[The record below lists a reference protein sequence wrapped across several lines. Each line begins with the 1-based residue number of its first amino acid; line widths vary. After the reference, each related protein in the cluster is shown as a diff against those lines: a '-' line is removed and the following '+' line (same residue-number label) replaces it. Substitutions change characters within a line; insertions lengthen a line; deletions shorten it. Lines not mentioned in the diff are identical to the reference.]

1 MLNIVNIWHSCAH
14 QEIYGVFRESKC
26 KCWCRWSARI
36 KIRDSHQHIKKN
48 CVSCLT
54 IKTEKILDKKMAL
67 MPARARARARIS
79 ATLAIFIC
87 TRTPEQHICNLQ
99 FAISNLHERL
109 HQRIFPRI
117 FRLFFFVPN
126 FSVCFFF
133 SRHLR
138 YWCRT

>member
-54 IKTEKILDKKMAL
+54 IKTKNILGKKMAR
-67 MPARARARARIS
+67 MPARARARIS
-79 ATLAIFIC
+79 ATLTIFIR
-87 TRTPEQHICNLQ
+87 TRTQPNSISAICNLQ
-99 FAISNLHERL
+99 SQIYMSDCTNGFFLG
-109 HQRIFPRI
+109 
-117 FRLFFFVPN
+117 FFFSVFFSSN
-126 FSVCFFF
+126 FGVCFFF
-133 SRHLR
+133 SCHLR